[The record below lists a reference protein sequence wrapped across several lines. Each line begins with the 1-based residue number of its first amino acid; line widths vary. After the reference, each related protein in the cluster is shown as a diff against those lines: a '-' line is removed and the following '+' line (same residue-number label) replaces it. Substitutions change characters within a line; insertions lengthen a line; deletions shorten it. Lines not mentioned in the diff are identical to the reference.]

1 MGFSI
6 NPNQHYLKLIFIVS
20 SVQTLDHIEV
30 AERCIELYDSRKDY
44 YIDYFKNS
52 PDKPIVAHTGDYDHI
67 TAMWILSKKL
77 NNKKREL

>member
-6 NPNQHYLKLIFIVS
+6 NPNQHYLKLVFIVN

-52 PDKPIVAHTGDYDHI
+52 TDKPIVAHTGDYDHT
-67 TAMWILSKKL
+67 TAVWIISKKL

>member
-6 NPNQHYLKLIFIVS
+6 NPNQHYLKLVFIVN

-44 YIDYFKNS
+44 YINYFKNS
-52 PDKPIVAHTGDYDHI
+52 DNKPIVAHTGDYDHD
-67 TAMWILSKKL
+67 TAIWIIKKKL
-77 NNKKREL
+77 QNKANNL

>member
-6 NPNQHYLKLIFIVS
+6 NPNQHYLKLMFIVN

-52 PDKPIVAHTGDYDHI
+52 ADKPIVAHTGDYDHI

>member
-6 NPNQHYLKLIFIVS
+6 NPNQHYLKLMFIVN

-44 YIDYFKNS
+44 YINYFKNS
-52 PDKPIVAHTGDYDHI
+52 ANKPIVAHTGDYDHD
-67 TAMWILSKKL
+67 TAIWIIKKKL
-77 NNKKREL
+77 QNKANNL